1 MIIQINKKNYTSEFF
16 HTPEK
21 GVWLSRGSGGR
32 LSWYMCVSS
41 TIMFY
46 VCVCLDD
53 FLERSSL
60 FRSTFSPGRLLC
72 SLFFFVWTAVVN
84 AGEGGGE
91 RVFSQC
97 TLEGVAR
104 HLFLFAMARGR
115 GVGRLVDGGKSLN
128 AKKQVMGN
136 NLWLLLF
143 IIEVRHA
150 ICSCFYSMCVSWP
163 FWIVNR
169 HHDNLVCAVGVAT
182 SLFNKVDWPT
192 GMKTCWRLMDEML
205 LLQNAL

>member
-1 MIIQINKKNYTSEFF
+1 MCVCVLMIFLNVLLYFVRL
-16 HTPEK
+16 PLP
-21 GVWLSRGSGGR
+21 GVFCVPFLFCLNGGR
-32 LSWYMCVSS
+32 
-41 TIMFY
+41 
-46 VCVCLDD
+46 
-53 FLERSSL
+53 ER
-60 FRSTFSPGRLLC
+60 GRRR
-72 SLFFFVWTAVVN
+72 
-84 AGEGGGE
+84 GE

-104 HLFLFAMARGR
+104 HLLFAMARGR

-205 LLQNAL
+205 LLQKAL